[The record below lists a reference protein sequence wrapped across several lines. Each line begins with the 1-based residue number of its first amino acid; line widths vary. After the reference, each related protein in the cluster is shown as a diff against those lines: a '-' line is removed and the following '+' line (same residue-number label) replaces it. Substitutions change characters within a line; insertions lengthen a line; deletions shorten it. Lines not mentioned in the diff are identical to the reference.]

1 MIASSHSSE
10 RKVYQVAELNQ
21 QLRELR
27 SEFVD
32 IRKTVMQKKMES
44 NVAKKMEKRSI
55 GLSDK
60 RPYKI
65 TIKSQ

>member
-1 MIASSHSSE
+1 
-10 RKVYQVAELNQ
+10 
-21 QLRELR
+21 
-27 SEFVD
+27 
-32 IRKTVMQKKMES
+32 VMQKKMES